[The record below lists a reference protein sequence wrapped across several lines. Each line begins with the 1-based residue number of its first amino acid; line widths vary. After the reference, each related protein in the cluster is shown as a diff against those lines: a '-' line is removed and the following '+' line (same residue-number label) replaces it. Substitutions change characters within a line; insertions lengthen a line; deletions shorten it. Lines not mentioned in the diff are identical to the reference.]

1 MKLDK
6 KDILNINK
14 IVLDFIMNQ
23 DDIVLDK
30 VLKGEYK
37 LSINA
42 DIEKGINIE
51 NTNDR
56 KDIKKVG
63 KGSSKNSKG
72 KSKKVEINVIETLNK
87 LKSFETISEGREY
100 LKKIKIVKGTL
111 VELAKVGQIR
121 INSNDRKEF
130 IIEKIIAGTIGAK
143 IKMKV
148 LQQE

>member
-14 IVLDFIMNQ
+14 IVFDFIMNQ

-42 DIEKGINIE
+42 GMEKGINIK
-51 NTNDR
+51 NINDTN
-56 KDIKKVG
+56 DIKKVG

-72 KSKKVEINVIETLNK
+72 KSRKVEINVIETLNK

-100 LKKIKIVKGTL
+100 LQEIKITIKKL
-111 VELAKVGQIR
+111 VELAKEGQIS